1 MFAAPA
7 APWCRP
13 PRRWCCCCFVGY
25 DVRYQCT
32 DCGSISA
39 LMFETF
45 HNIALRGQSW
55 FGAILVLA
63 SVEDLMSRAEVMVV
77 STDADVRLG
86 GGVPL
91 LLCSARSVPLGV
103 T

>member
-39 LMFETF
+39 FMFETF
-45 HNIALRGQSW
+45 HNIALLGQSW
-55 FGAILVLA
+55 FGADNESRSSFLLA
-63 SVEDLMSRAEVMVV
+63 SVELVRALVGRAAVKVV
-77 STDADVRLG
+77 SNDADVRRG
-86 GGVPL
+86 GCMYV
-91 LLCSARSVPLGV
+91 
-103 T
+103 